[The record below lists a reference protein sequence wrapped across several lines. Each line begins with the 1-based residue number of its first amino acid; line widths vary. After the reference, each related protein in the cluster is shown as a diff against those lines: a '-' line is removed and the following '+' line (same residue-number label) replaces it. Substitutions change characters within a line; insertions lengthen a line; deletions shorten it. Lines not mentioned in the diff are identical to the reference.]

1 MVGTRKV
8 DLTFSEKVKIFAS
21 KAKDEAKQTGAKT
34 VRWIEENKELVIVM
48 VPLAG
53 ALLKTGQSMLVS
65 HRQTSER
72 NRIDRTYYDPSTGF
86 HWELRRKAT
95 NADRAEIL
103 RRKGQGQETY
113 TILKQMGL
121 IK

>member
-1 MVGTRKV
+1 MEKIKET
-8 DLTFSEKVKIFAS
+8 LTDKVKNFAR
-21 KAKDEAKQTGAKT
+21 KAKDEAKMTGTKT
-34 VRWIEENKELVIVM
+34 VRWVEENKELVVIM
-48 VPLAG
+48 VPLAI
-53 ALLKTGQSMLVS
+53 ACLKTGQSMLVS

-72 NRIDRTYYDPSTGF
+72 ARIDKTYYDPSTGF

-121 IK
+121 IR